1 MSLVV
6 ESIIGIIGKHSQ
18 QRNEKEIL
26 PVIPWLKKRSKRDVK
41 IFSVVVYKRN

>member
-6 ESIIGIIGKHSQ
+6 ESIIGIIGKHSK

-26 PVIPWLKKRSKRDVK
+26 PVIPWLKKRSKMLSSQNDSK
-41 IFSVVVYKRN
+41 CL